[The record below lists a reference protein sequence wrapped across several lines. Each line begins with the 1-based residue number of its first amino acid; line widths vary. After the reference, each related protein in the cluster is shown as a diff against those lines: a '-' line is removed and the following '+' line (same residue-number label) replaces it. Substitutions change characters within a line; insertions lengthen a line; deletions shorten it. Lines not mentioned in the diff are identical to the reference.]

1 MSMYKVLIVDD
12 EPIVREGLEWIIEWE
27 KYNYQ
32 IVDTAENGKEGLEKI
47 RLLQPD
53 LVVTDIRM
61 PEINGIE
68 MVRQARKE
76 GFDCECII
84 LSGHSDFT
92 YAQEAIELGML
103 SYLLKPIDEDELIRS
118 LSKISEEIKK
128 KKQIEEYQDYSLS
141 SLVKTYIIRG
151 QYHDNLEVFL
161 SYDFY
166 QLIGCFFHTTEI
178 DQDQIKN
185 IMKRV
190 LPKNTFIFSHSN
202 ALFALVCDE
211 TVTVVNHLVSLLEKE
226 INQCQSKS
234 VLILSERAASV
245 KELRRLY
252 NEIKE
257 LENKQYLFPQL
268 AILSHQILADEA
280 EKKNSTF
287 VLDKSELRANLLQAT
302 ISGQAAQMTT
312 YLEQLFHYYQ
322 KNTWNV
328 NMIKADLSNLCSYYF
343 ETIEEELD
351 KPLKESEKN
360 KVVSVIWSNKSLYDT
375 FDFLKEVFKDMGR
388 MFYAKNEKKDVVE
401 DIIQI
406 TYKQYDEDLTLQYL
420 GKKLNYSHSYLGKK
434 FKAQKQKSYRTFL
447 DEVRIEKAKKLL
459 REGQYLIYEI
469 SDRVGYTNA
478 DYFYKKFK
486 KLVGMSPKSYQKQYI
501 EVKEGDGA

>member
-1 MSMYKVLIVDD
+1 MYKVLIVDD

-32 IVDTAENGKEGLEKI
+32 IIGTAENGKEGLEKI
-47 RLLQPD
+47 RSLKPD

-68 MVRQARKE
+68 MIRQARKE
-76 GFDCECII
+76 DIDCECII
-84 LSGHSDFT
+84 LSGHSDFS

-118 LSKISEEIKK
+118 LSKISDEIKK
-128 KKQIEEYQDYSLS
+128 KKQIEEYHDYSLS
-141 SLVKTYIIRG
+141 SLVKTYIVRG
-151 QYHDNLEVFL
+151 QYNENLEVFL

-166 QLIGCFFHTTEI
+166 QLIGCFFQTSKI
-178 DQDQIKN
+178 NQDQ
-185 IMKRV
+185 MKETLKQI

-202 ALFALVCDE
+202 ALFALICDG
-211 TVTVVNHLVSLLEKE
+211 TVMTVNNLVVTLENE
-226 INQCQSKS
+226 INQQQKNS
-234 VLILSERAASV
+234 VFILSERTSSV
-245 KELRRLY
+245 KDLRRLY
-252 NEIKE
+252 DEIKE
-257 LENKQYLFPQL
+257 LKNKQYLFPKL
-268 AILSHQILADEA
+268 TVLSQQILADEV
-280 EKKNSTF
+280 EKKNSVF
-287 VLDKSELRANLLQAT
+287 LLDKSELRANLLHTT
-302 ISGQAAQMTT
+302 ITGQTT
-312 YLEQLFHYYQ
+312 KMASYLEQLFNYYQ
-322 KNTWNV
+322 KNTWDV
-328 NMIKADLSNLCSYYF
+328 NTIKADLSNLCSYCF

-360 KVVSVIWSNKSLYDT
+360 KVVSVIWSNKSLYET

-434 FKAQKQKSYRTFL
+434 FKAQKQQSYRTFL

-459 REGQYLIYEI
+459 RENNHLIYEI
-469 SDRVGYTNA
+469 SDKVGYANA

-486 KLVGMSPKSYQKQYI
+486 KIVGTSPKSYQKQYI
-501 EVKEGDGA
+501 DVREGDDR

>member
-1 MSMYKVLIVDD
+1 MYKVLIVDD

-32 IVDTAENGKEGLEKI
+32 IIDTAENGKEGLEKI
-47 RLLQPD
+47 RSLKPD

-68 MVRQARKE
+68 MIRQARNE
-76 GFDCECII
+76 DIDCECII
-84 LSGHSDFT
+84 LSGHSDFS

-118 LSKISEEIKK
+118 LSKISDEIKK

-141 SLVKTYIIRG
+141 SLVKTYIVRG
-151 QYHDNLEVFL
+151 QYNENLEVFL

-166 QLIGCFFHTTEI
+166 QLIGCFFQTSKI
-178 DQDQIKN
+178 NQDQ
-185 IMKRV
+185 MKETMKQL
-190 LPKNTFIFSHSN
+190 LPKNTFVFSHSN
-202 ALFALVCDE
+202 ELFALICDE
-211 TVTVVNHLVSLLEKE
+211 TVITVNNLVETLENE
-226 INQCQSKS
+226 INQQQKNS
-234 VLILSERAASV
+234 VFILSERTSSV
-245 KELRRLY
+245 KDLRRLY
-252 NEIKE
+252 DEIKE
-257 LENKQYLFPQL
+257 LENKQYLFPKL
-268 AILSHQILADEA
+268 AVLSQQILADEV
-280 EKKNSTF
+280 EKKNSVF
-287 VLDKSELRANLLQAT
+287 LLDKSELRANLLHAT
-302 ISGQAAQMTT
+302 ITGQTIKMAS
-312 YLEQLFHYYQ
+312 YLEQLFNYYQ
-322 KNTWNV
+322 KNTWDV
-328 NMIKADLSNLCSYYF
+328 NTIKADLSNLCSYCF

-360 KVVSVIWSNKSLYDT
+360 KVVSVIWSNKSLYET

-434 FKAQKQKSYRTFL
+434 FKAQKQQSYRTFL

-459 REGQYLIYEI
+459 REKNHLIYEI
-469 SDRVGYTNA
+469 SDKVGYANS

-486 KLVGMSPKSYQKQYI
+486 KIVGMSPKSYQKQYI
-501 EVKEGDGA
+501 DVREGDDI

>member
-1 MSMYKVLIVDD
+1 MYKVLIVDD

-27 KYNYQ
+27 NYNYQ
-32 IVDTAENGKEGLEKI
+32 IIDTAENGKEGLEKI
-47 RLLQPD
+47 RSLKPD

-61 PEINGIE
+61 PEVNGIE
-68 MVRQARKE
+68 MVRQAREE
-76 GFDCECII
+76 GFDGECVI
-84 LSGHSDFT
+84 LSGHSDFI

-118 LSKISEEIKK
+118 LSKIREEIKK

-151 QYHDNLEVFL
+151 QYNDNLEVFL

-166 QLIGCFFHTTEI
+166 QLIGCFFHTPEI
-178 DQDQIKN
+178 DQGRMTE
-185 IMKRV
+185 IMKHI
-190 LPKNTFIFSHSN
+190 LPKNTFVFSHSN
-202 ALFALVCDE
+202 TLFALICDE
-211 TVTVVNHLVSLLEKE
+211 TMTAVNSLVAALERE
-226 INQCQSKS
+226 INNHHAKS
-234 VLILSERAASV
+234 VFILSERTSSV
-245 KELRRLY
+245 KDLRRLY

-257 LENKQYLFPQL
+257 LETKQYLFPKQTV
-268 AILSHQILADEA
+268 LSHQILADEA

-287 VLDKSELRANLLQAT
+287 VLDKSELRTNLLQAT
-302 ISGQAAQMTT
+302 ISGQAAKMTA

-322 KNTWNV
+322 KNMWNV

-351 KPLKESEKN
+351 KPLKENEKN
-360 KVVSVIWSNKSLYDT
+360 KVISVIWSNKSLYDT

-401 DIIQI
+401 DIVQI
-406 TYKQYDEDLTLQYL
+406 TYKQFDEDLTLQYL

-486 KLVGMSPKSYQKQYI
+486 KLVGMSPKTYQKQYI
-501 EVKEGDGA
+501 DVKEGDE